1 MNPSRGKLRKLGW
14 LALAAVLLIAVSY
27 TQRDL
32 NRVRR
37 DLGLTRVEPLQNAP
51 PVLVFTTVVLG
62 GFRGLIAN
70 ALWVRAMELQDED
83 RFFEMVQL
91 ADWITKLQPRIP
103 TVWTVVAWNMS
114 YNISIKFSSP
124 ADRWGWVKRGIELLR
139 DEGLYY
145 NPHEVELYREL
156 AWHFQHKMGHNLDDA
171 HLYFKSVWA
180 SEMQAVLG
188 GGRPNWDEL
197 INPQTDEAKARVQRL
212 REVYKMDPVKMR
224 ETDERY
230 GPLEWRLPESHA
242 IYWANLGRQMAK
254 TKDQL
259 IKLRRNIYQSL
270 YLAFH
275 RGRLL
280 DNTPDG
286 TVIFEPNL
294 DIFAKTHAAYEEMM
308 AEDEEMRTHI
318 GRAHRNALL
327 DAVYFF
333 FVHQRLREANEWL
346 AVVKRLYPQDYPA
359 SLTLEDYVLQR
370 VGEDV
375 GETDMNKTIS
385 NIRGALTQS
394 FYNLAIGEDD
404 QAQGYLLLA
413 RNVWNRYMGKIVGGP
428 SEKRVGLPP
437 LETMRAEVLTNLL
450 GRFTPPMAAALR
462 TRLNLPAP
470 TEPASS
476 TPAPAPGPSSPPPPT
491 SAPTAPPAAAPRS

>member
-1 MNPSRGKLRKLGW
+1 MTRAQSLLRKLA
-14 LALAAVLLIAVSY
+14 LLLLAAVLLVSVSLS
-27 TQRDL
+27 QRQL
-32 NRVRR
+32 NRLRA

-70 ALWVRAMELQDED
+70 ALWVRAMELQDQD

-103 TVWTVVAWNMS
+103 TVWVVMAWNMS
-114 YNISIKFSSP
+114 YNISIKFSDP
-124 ADRWGWVKRGIELLR
+124 KDRWSWVQRGIELLR
-139 DEGLYY
+139 DEALKY

-156 AWHFQHKMGHNLDDA
+156 AWHFQHKLGHNLDDA
-171 HLYFKSVWA
+171 HLYFKTAWA
-180 SEMQAVLG
+180 TEMDKLLG

-197 INPQTDEAKARVQRL
+197 INPRTEEAGQRVAIL
-212 REVYKMDPVKMR
+212 RERYKLDPAQMK
-224 ETDERY
+224 ETDDRY

-242 IYWANLGRQMAK
+242 VYWANLGRQMAR

-259 IKLRRNIYQSL
+259 IKLRRIIYQSL

-275 RGRLL
+275 RGRIIRLK
-280 DNTPDG
+280 PG
-286 TVIFEPNL
+286 ESIIFGENL
-294 DIFAKTHAAYEEMM
+294 DIFPRTHAAYEEMM
-308 AEDEEMRTHI
+308 AEDPEMREHI
-318 GRAHRNALL
+318 ARAHRNALL

-333 FVHQRLREANEWL
+333 FVHQRYREANQWL
-346 AVVKRLYPQDYPA
+346 DTVKKLYPRDYPA
-359 SLTLEDYVLQR
+359 EMTLEDYALRR

-385 NIRGALTQS
+385 NIRGALVRS
-394 FYNLAIGEDD
+394 FLNLALGEED

-413 RNVWNRYMGKIVGGP
+413 RNIWNRYMGKIVGGP

-437 LETMRAEVLTNLL
+437 LEELRREVLDHLL
-450 GRFTPPMAAALR
+450 PTLAPDLADVLR
-462 TRLNLPAP
+462 TRLNLPP
-470 TEPASS
+470 PPAA
-476 TPAPAPGPSSPPPPT
+476 TNAPAASVSPPPASP
-491 SAPTAPPAAAPRS
+491 

>member
-1 MNPSRGKLRKLGW
+1 MSPTRNRLQKLALF
-14 LALAAVLLIAVSY
+14 ALAALLLVASALV
-27 TQRDL
+27 QRDL
-32 NRVRR
+32 NRARR
-37 DLGLTRVEPLQNAP
+37 DLGLTRVEPLKNAP

-70 ALWVRAMELQDED
+70 ALWVRAIELQDQD
-83 RFFEMVQL
+83 KFFEMVQL
-91 ADWITKLQPRIP
+91 ADWITKLQPRMT
-103 TVWTVVAWNMS
+103 TVWVVVAWNMS
-114 YNISIKFSSP
+114 YNISIKFSDP
-124 ADRWGWVKRGIELLR
+124 ADRWAWVKRGIELIR
-139 DEGLYY
+139 DEALAYD
-145 NPHEVELYREL
+145 PKEVELYREL

-180 SEMQAVLG
+180 QQMQEVLG
-188 GGRPNWDEL
+188 GGHPNWDEL
-197 INPQTDEAKARVQRL
+197 IHPATDAAKARVRRL
-212 REVYKMDPVKMR
+212 REVYKLDPVKMK

-242 IYWANLGRQMAK
+242 IYWANLGRQMAR

-259 IKLRRNIYQSL
+259 IKLRRVIYQSL
-270 YLAFH
+270 QLAFH
-275 RGRLL
+275 RGRLI

-294 DIFAKTHAAYEEMM
+294 DIFDKAHAAYEEMM
-308 AEDEEMRTHI
+308 AEDEAMRPNI
-318 GRAHRNALL
+318 SRAHKNILL

-333 FVHQRLREANEWL
+333 AVHQRLRDANRWL
-346 AVVKRLYPQDYPA
+346 DVLKQLYPSDFPAGMSLDDY
-359 SLTLEDYVLQR
+359 LLLR

-385 NIRGALTQS
+385 NVRGTLTQS

-413 RNVWNRYMGKIVGGP
+413 RNIWNRYMSKIVGGP

-437 LETMRAEVLTNLL
+437 FDEMRAEVLTNLL
-450 GRFTPPMAAALR
+450 ARFTPPMAAALR
-462 TRLNLPAP
+462 TRLNLPTPEAAPATNAPPAP
-470 TEPASS
+470 TSAASN
-476 TPAPAPGPSSPPPPT
+476 PPPP
-491 SAPTAPPAAAPRS
+491 